1 MIKTDVSSAK
11 HHDQKALNARSPTVD
26 QNDAQGSTS
35 TKRKRKSSGP
45 TRLTNTLSSKRKG
58 KRKEGSNGSPAPSD
72 ATSPG
77 GLATKLL
84 TYSRK
89 SSVSRASSSTP
100 SEASISTSQ
109 IPPTPTRPANAL
121 HRPPVHYP
129 PALLHGHSTQPRSV
143 RHQHHLPTA
152 GPSRASSTSSLD
164 RPLYYSSPV
173 TRSNC
178 RYRHISLPKV
188 EGGPRISF
196 LVPGCSLGD
205 TELMEDEEIVDH
217 GDATTEE
224 SHRVV
229 PDIEN
234 LDFSPYL
241 IGVLRQLVGVDL
253 LREQEIY
260 YLCAVGEDPR
270 LVQKKKA
277 DRFTV
282 NRIGET
288 SNSPRPLSESVRSPS
303 SSIRPP
309 ASGASIVSTSPGIV
323 VKKEDD
329 GYESSISLS
338 TVESHTEAPAPR
350 PTKRQKISVDTPPL
364 SASTSR
370 TKMKS
375 PTKRSLKPVA
385 YISAPVV
392 PVPEEE
398 DSDLSGD
405 ELPFDHRPKVAR
417 AKGLKR
423 ARTDVRADEEEGRRF
438 KKLKGRLS
446 DIH

>member
-1 MIKTDVSSAK
+1 M
-11 HHDQKALNARSPTVD
+11 
-26 QNDAQGSTS
+26 
-35 TKRKRKSSGP
+35 
-45 TRLTNTLSSKRKG
+45 
-58 KRKEGSNGSPAPSD
+58 
-72 ATSPG
+72 
-77 GLATKLL
+77 
-84 TYSRK
+84 
-89 SSVSRASSSTP
+89 
-100 SEASISTSQ
+100 
-109 IPPTPTRPANAL
+109 
-121 HRPPVHYP
+121 
-129 PALLHGHSTQPRSV
+129 
-143 RHQHHLPTA
+143 
-152 GPSRASSTSSLD
+152 
-164 RPLYYSSPV
+164 

>member
-11 HHDQKALNARSPTVD
+11 QHDENVLNAESPTTD
-26 QNDAQGSTS
+26 RNDAQGATS

-45 TRLTNTLSSKRKG
+45 TRLTHTLSSKRKG
-58 KRKEGSNGSPAPSD
+58 KWKEEPNGSPAPSD
-72 ATSPG
+72 VTSPG

-89 SSVSRASSSTP
+89 RSVSRASSSTP
-100 SEASISTSQ
+100 SEASVSTSHL
-109 IPPTPTRPANAL
+109 PPTPTRPANAL

-143 RHQHHLPTA
+143 RHRHHLPTA

-205 TELMEDEEIVDH
+205 TELMEDEEIMDH
-217 GDATTEE
+217 GDATTED
-224 SHRVV
+224 SRRVV

-253 LREQEIY
+253 LREQEVY
-260 YLCAVGEDPR
+260 YLCAMGEDPR

-282 NRIGET
+282 NRIGES
-288 SNSPRPLSESVRSPS
+288 SNSPRPESVRSPS

-309 ASGASIVSTSPGIV
+309 ASGASIVSTSSGIV

-329 GYESSISLS
+329 GYESSFSLS
-338 TVESHTEAPAPR
+338 TVDSHTEALAPR
-350 PTKRQKISVDTPPL
+350 PTKRQKTSADTPPL
-364 SASTSR
+364 R

-375 PTKRSLKPVA
+375 PAKRSLKPIT

-398 DSDLSGD
+398 DSNSSGD
-405 ELPFDHRPKVAR
+405 ELPFDHRPKAPL